1 MRISI
6 ARSSLCLALAASA
19 ATAQGFDLGQRG
31 GALPGSVTFSMS
43 SGTANAAY
51 VLLVSLREQVTPIPA
66 LGITLDLAPDFVDFS
81 INVPGMTGLLNGTGA
96 ASVTLPLP
104 NDPGLAGIPFALQSV
119 GQSGP
124 TFFTSNLVRQ
134 TLQLA
139 GTFASPL
146 NQPPVPIIGG
156 AVFNEPAGEM
166 LFVGGSGPA
175 ALRYQSRLESWQ
187 LGGAS
192 FGAGLFS
199 QTTALADGRIL
210 FTGGLDLTTGQP
222 STAAAI
228 YDPATQTTT
237 TLAMAV
243 ARAGHG
249 ASLMGNGRV
258 LVTGG
263 SNAFTLTNPLGLFT
277 GLQVSSEIFDPVTN
291 TFLAGPNMLEARA
304 FHTSTSTTGGQVLIA
319 GGITLIPFINLP
331 TVSATAYRFNPTSN
345 SFGIPATFS
354 GARFLHTAVQQP
366 NNKVLLVGGATLDFS
381 TFITTGQIQDLIV
394 GTRTDCQVY
403 TPSLFGFGT
412 FATVNGMSE
421 GRAGAAVAALP
432 GGGALMAG
440 GVQIAFDLANNN
452 FAFNPVSSADRFFT
466 NNTIAPT
473 GSMANARAFP
483 VAFNLPDGTVMVSG
497 GGPVGVEIYQP
508 N

>member
-1 MRISI
+1 
-6 ARSSLCLALAASA
+6 
-19 ATAQGFDLGQRG
+19 
-31 GALPGSVTFSMS
+31 
-43 SGTANAAY
+43 
-51 VLLVSLREQVTPIPA
+51 
-66 LGITLDLAPDFVDFS
+66 
-81 INVPGMTGLLNGTGA
+81 
-96 ASVTLPLP
+96 
-104 NDPGLAGIPFALQSV
+104 
-119 GQSGP
+119 
-124 TFFTSNLVRQ
+124 
-134 TLQLA
+134 
-139 GTFASPL
+139 
-146 NQPPVPIIGG
+146 
-156 AVFNEPAGEM
+156 
-166 LFVGGSGPA
+166 
-175 ALRYQSRLESWQ
+175 
-187 LGGAS
+187 
-192 FGAGLFS
+192 
-199 QTTALADGRIL
+199 
-210 FTGGLDLTTGQP
+210 
-222 STAAAI
+222 
-228 YDPATQTTT
+228 
-237 TLAMAV
+237 
-243 ARAGHG
+243 
-249 ASLMGNGRV
+249 V

-263 SNAFTLTNPLGLFT
+263 SNAFTLTNPLGLVT

-432 GGGALMAG
+432 GGGALIAG

-466 NNTIAPT
+466 NNTITAT

-497 GGPVGVEIYQP
+497 GGPTGVEIYQP